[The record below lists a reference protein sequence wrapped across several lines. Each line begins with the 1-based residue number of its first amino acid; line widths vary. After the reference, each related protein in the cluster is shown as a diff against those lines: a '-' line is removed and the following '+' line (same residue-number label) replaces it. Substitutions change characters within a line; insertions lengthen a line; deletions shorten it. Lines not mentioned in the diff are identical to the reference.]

1 MPIAADSGKVPGPP
15 GTRDH
20 VPKQQC
26 QDRGQQRHCRVQD
39 RVQLGVILVT
49 ALKQYAGDHA
59 EAVSTPKLDD
69 FS

>member
-1 MPIAADSGKVPGPP
+1 MPIAGDSGKVPGPLVRR
-15 GTRDH
+15 TMS
-20 VPKQQC
+20 QSSNAT
-26 QDRGQQRHCRVQD
+26 RGQQRHCRVQD

>member
-1 MPIAADSGKVPGPP
+1 
-15 GTRDH
+15 
-20 VPKQQC
+20 
-26 QDRGQQRHCRVQD
+26 
-39 RVQLGVILVT
+39 VQLGVILVT